1 MLHVG
6 VGVRRD
12 SILKLIKNFVL
23 SCWVQSWERQQKKES
38 LSLSRNG
45 GHRDHCSAEDSQGK
59 GCCWKGVLWGH
70 VNGADEQVHLS
81 LPPTARHPNHP
92 QLEEW
97 ELPVSGTSNCICFSY
112 LENNKLPRIKWLFV
126 AVRGSKLLIVAPREP
141 AETPGEENPYGGRTY
156 RLVSA
161 CSDQTLLSVYLSVSL
176 LFSSIF
182 SALFTSPSSS
192 KTLF

>member
-12 SILKLIKNFVL
+12 WTLKLIKNFVL
-23 SCWVQSWERQQKKES
+23 SCWVHPWERQRKKES

-59 GCCWKGVLWGH
+59 SCCWKTVLWGH
-70 VNGADEQVHLS
+70 VNSADEQVHLS
-81 LPPTARHPNHP
+81 LPTAHHPNHP

-112 LENNKLPRIKWLFV
+112 LENNQVPRIKWLFV
-126 AVRGSKLLIVAPREP
+126 DVKAVLIVAPKEP
-141 AETPGEENPYGGRTY
+141 AET
-156 RLVSA
+156 
-161 CSDQTLLSVYLSVSL
+161 CSVVLERRIHMETEH
-176 LFSSIF
+176 
-182 SALFTSPSSS
+182 TG
-192 KTLF
+192 